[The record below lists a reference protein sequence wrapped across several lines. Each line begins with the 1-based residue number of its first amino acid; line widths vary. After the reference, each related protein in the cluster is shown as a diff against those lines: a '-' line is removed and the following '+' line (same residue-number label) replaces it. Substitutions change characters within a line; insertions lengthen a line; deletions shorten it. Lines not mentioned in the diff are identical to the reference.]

1 MQEAPDPAAQA
12 PSFFIRAAS
21 PSDVADIH
29 ALIIALAEYER
40 ARDRVVAT
48 EADLMRALFDDGA
61 CVHAYVAMQGERCVG
76 FALYFTSYSTWTGRH
91 GLWLEDLFVLPE
103 CRGEGIGKALL
114 ATLAQLAV
122 ARGYTRLEWNVLDW
136 NEPALRFYRSLQ
148 AEALSEWTVHRLD
161 GDSLHARARS
171 KP

>member
-1 MQEAPDPAAQA
+1 MQEVPDPTAQ
-12 PSFFIRAAS
+12 PSSFVIRAAS

-40 ARDRVVAT
+40 ARDRMVAT
-48 EADLMRALFDDGA
+48 QADLMRALFDDGA
-61 CVHAYVAMQGERCVG
+61 CVHGYVAMQGERCVG
-76 FALYFTSYSTWTGRH
+76 FAIYFISYSTWTGRH

-161 GDSLHARARS
+161 GDSLHALARS
-171 KP
+171 TP